1 MQSAVSRGF
10 NHHHGAIG
18 DVCNAHYR
26 GRYHARAI
34 SSMEL
39 SNRQSIFNLLDI
51 CYLLTK
57 LDTSL
62 TCSFFIYLVFPFSF
76 LVLICLKVY
85 HQAYLHTMQR
95 LIIFHSRCTLSRKG
109 NFFQKNFS
117 TACVYLLCIMHLLYH
132 QRKNS
137 LRMMTVVGH
146 SLGTCFEL
154 EMSLFV
160 RPPTEENKLF
170 FFFFFGGRLWAF
182 LFWLHFCFVIIIY
195 AAPYIPVSNHEFML
209 FLFIF
214 SHSDERKKKVIILMP
229 EGITTVSIYLR
240 CDNKSP

>member
-39 SNRQSIFNLLDI
+39 KSLDI
-51 CYLLTK
+51 CNLLTK

-109 NFFQKNFS
+109 NFFQ

-170 FFFFFGGRLWAF
+170 FSFLGDDCELFSFGFIFVSLLLFTQRPIF
-182 LFWLHFCFVIIIY
+182 LFL
-195 AAPYIPVSNHEFML
+195 
-209 FLFIF
+209 
-214 SHSDERKKKVIILMP
+214 ILN
-229 EGITTVSIYLR
+229 L
-240 CDNKSP
+240 C

>member
-1 MQSAVSRGF
+1 
-10 NHHHGAIG
+10 
-18 DVCNAHYR
+18 
-26 GRYHARAI
+26 
-34 SSMEL
+34 
-39 SNRQSIFNLLDI
+39 
-51 CYLLTK
+51 
-57 LDTSL
+57 
-62 TCSFFIYLVFPFSF
+62 
-76 LVLICLKVY
+76 
-85 HQAYLHTMQR
+85 MQR

-170 FFFFFGGRLWAF
+170 FFLFLGDDCELFSFGFIFVSLLLFTQRPIF
-182 LFWLHFCFVIIIY
+182 LFLILNLCCSY
-195 AAPYIPVSNHEFML
+195 L
-209 FLFIF
+209 FFLIRTR
-214 SHSDERKKKVIILMP
+214 EKKKVIILMP